1 MWRNGHFVFRN
12 TFPKKLTLKGRVSG
26 KFRSANS
33 REDRVSGTLSVANS
47 RFAVVP
53 AIMLFGYGSKR
64 DVDSFP
70 NLALHAFVGCDK
82 RGRATGEG
90 RASWSWVITRER

>member
-1 MWRNGHFVFRN
+1 M
-12 TFPKKLTLKGRVSG
+12 RVSPPRG
-26 KFRSANS
+26 DIPPWPLIPGEGAGERGH
-33 REDRVSGTLSVANS
+33 DVSLCGRCGLTH
-47 RFAVVP
+47 
-53 AIMLFGYGSKR
+53 IGYGSKR